1 MFFSAGSIKFFKER
15 NRMEYNRIGNGY
27 RRAGRDYREP
37 VFLFLLAA
45 FIYLKF
51 YFLEYAI
58 SHTATRSSL
67 SALSSFG
74 ISLMLVSSVSLCWR
88 RLRPL
93 LLFSLDFLL
102 SGLVFTDL
110 MHLRYYSDLF
120 TFGNIGLSTQVGEVA
135 ESVAAL
141 FKVSDLLYFADIAA
155 LAFYFLFF
163 RRLSV
168 KPFFKKITFRR
179 IKLTL
184 FIFLLGASL
193 LALRI
198 YTYEK
203 QVPNVLRSMW
213 DRPAVCN
220 NVGAMTYHAVD
231 FWNVAADKLFKKKLS
246 QADVDEIKGWFADR
260 ESVKDKSADM
270 YGAYAGKNLIIIQVE
285 SLQHF
290 VVGMKVGGVEVTP
303 NINRF
308 VKKSAYFSE
317 VYNQT
322 GSGNSSDAEFLVNAA
337 LYPSPSGVAYTRF
350 AGNKYAGLPKILADR
365 GYSVLAL
372 HGDRPG
378 FWNRQHMY
386 PALGFQRFVSK
397 KDFVVDE
404 NLGMGL
410 SDKSFFRQTV
420 KMLKNEPKPFYA
432 FLITLTS
439 HYPYNFP
446 ELLRQCDF
454 NAGEFDGLLV
464 GNYLK
469 AINYFDKQ
477 FGMFIKGLEK
487 EGLLE
492 SSIIVVYGDHTA
504 IPEWDKPNLEKLL
517 KRDLRAHGTWRGIL
531 KIPLIIKF
539 PDGRFAGVSDDVPAG
554 LVDVS
559 KTLTELL
566 GAENNLG
573 FGHSVYSKKS
583 KEPVIFRNGSYIYGQ
598 AFVEPSISSAV
609 DVKSGKT
616 LKYADYND
624 ITQKVKKILSYS
636 DKILEH
642 NLMAEILKEN

>member
-1 MFFSAGSIKFFKER
+1 
-15 NRMEYNRIGNGY
+15 MEYNKIGNGY
-27 RRAGRDYREP
+27 RRAGKDYREP
-37 VFLFLLAA
+37 VFLFLLVV

-51 YFLEYAI
+51 YFLEYTV
-58 SHTATRSSL
+58 SHTAARSVFSAFSSL
-67 SALSSFG
+67 G
-74 ISLMLVSSVSLCWR
+74 ISLMLVSFISLFWR
-88 RLRPL
+88 KLRPV
-93 LLFSLDFLL
+93 LLFALDFSL

-141 FKVSDLLYFADIAA
+141 FRPSDLFYFADIIL

-163 RRLSV
+163 RRMSV

-184 FIFLLGASL
+184 YVFFIGAAL
-193 LALRI
+193 CALRI
-198 YTYEK
+198 YTYENK
-203 QVPNVLRSMW
+203 VPGVLRSMW

-231 FWNVAADKLFKKKLS
+231 FWNVASDKLFKKKLP
-246 QADVDEIKGWFADR
+246 QTDVDEIREWFVR
-260 ESVKDKSADM
+260 QESLTDKSADM
-270 YGAYAGKNLIIIQVE
+270 YGKYAGKNLIIIQVE

-290 VVGMKVGGVEVTP
+290 VIGMKVGGAEVTP

-308 VKKSAYFSE
+308 VKKSAYFTE

-350 AGNKYAGLPKILADR
+350 AGNDYAGLPKVLANR
-365 GYSVLAL
+365 GYSVFAL

-397 KDFVVDE
+397 KDFVADE

-410 SDKSFFRQTV
+410 SDKSFFRQTIPI
-420 KMLKNEPKPFYA
+420 LKKEPKPFYA

-469 AINYFDKQ
+469 AINYFDRQ

-487 EGLLE
+487 EGLLN
-492 SSIIVVYGDHTA
+492 SSIIIVYGDHTA
-504 IPEWDKPNLEKLL
+504 IPEWDKPNLERLL
-517 KRDLRAHGTWRGIL
+517 NRDLKERNAWRSIL
-531 KIPLIIKF
+531 KIPLIIRF
-539 PDGRFAGVSDDVPAG
+539 PDGRFAGTADNSPAG

-559 KTLTELL
+559 KTVT
-566 GAENNLG
+566 
-573 FGHSVYSKKS
+573 
-583 KEPVIFRNGSYIYGQ
+583 
-598 AFVEPSISSAV
+598 
-609 DVKSGKT
+609 
-616 LKYADYND
+616 
-624 ITQKVKKILSYS
+624 
-636 DKILEH
+636 
-642 NLMAEILKEN
+642 